1 MNNLKELKRIKKIL
15 IATNNPGKLKEI
27 KELLPKKLKF
37 YKPKDFSIKE
47 PLENGKTFPSNAKIK
62 SLYCAKKSGIT
73 SISDDSG
80 LEVKYLNGQPGIYS
94 ARWAGKNKDFSKAI
108 EKIRKK
114 LFKINKTKSPA
125 NFTCSISIAFP
136 SGQTFEFLGKIYGNI
151 SFPPKGKKG
160 FGYDPIFKARG
171 MKKTFA
177 ELNPKF
183 KNRISHRFKA
193 FKKIKKY
200 FNYYLIK

>member
-80 LEVKYLNGQPGIYS
+80 LEVKYLNGQ
-94 ARWAGKNKDFSKAI
+94 
-108 EKIRKK
+108 
-114 LFKINKTKSPA
+114 LF
-125 NFTCSISIAFP
+125 
-136 SGQTFEFLGKIYGNI
+136 
-151 SFPPKGKKG
+151 
-160 FGYDPIFKARG
+160 
-171 MKKTFA
+171 
-177 ELNPKF
+177 
-183 KNRISHRFKA
+183 
-193 FKKIKKY
+193 
-200 FNYYLIK
+200 